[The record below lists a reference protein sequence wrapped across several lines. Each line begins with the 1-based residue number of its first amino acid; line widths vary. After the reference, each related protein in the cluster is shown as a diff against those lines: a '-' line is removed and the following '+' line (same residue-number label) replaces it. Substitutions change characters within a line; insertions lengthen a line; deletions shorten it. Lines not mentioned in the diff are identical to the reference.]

1 MSAQEYQAP
10 ASVNRLQNG
19 GFAIGGIALVVSVL
33 LLAKDPATFFRIYL
47 MSYMLVLGIALGSL
61 GLLMLQHLTSGQWG
75 VIIRRPLE
83 SATRTLPLL
92 LVLFVPIWLFGMKYL
107 YGAWLEPEHL
117 AEEPLSKM
125 QVGWLTQ
132 GGYRVRAIAYFV
144 IWIGL
149 ALLFNYLSRQQD
161 LHREDREIR
170 RKLKFFAGPGIIV
183 YVFVMSFAAIDWV
196 MSITPHWASTI
207 YGFLFVAGQLI
218 SSMAMMVV
226 IVVMLSRNGPLT
238 GILNKKHLWQ
248 FGGLLFAFN
257 MLWAYFSFSQLLI
270 IWSGNLPEEIS
281 FYRSRL
287 YGSWGAVA
295 IVVLICHF
303 FVPFFLLLSKDL
315 KKNSNLLPKV
325 AIWMI
330 FMRLVDLYWLTQP
343 EFMRGALAFPSSID
357 IILPIALPIA
367 MLGIWLGFFAWN
379 LKREPLLPLGDPH
392 LAEAIASHE
401 H

>member
-10 ASVNRLQNG
+10 ASVNRLQNA
-19 GFAIGGIALVVSVL
+19 GFVIGGIALVVSAL
-33 LLAKDPATFFRIYL
+33 FLTKDPATFFRIYL
-47 MSYMLVLGIALGSL
+47 MSYMLILGITLGSL

-92 LVLFVPIWLFGMKYL
+92 LVLFIPIWVFGMKYL

-125 QVGWLTQ
+125 QMSWLTQ

-144 IWIGL
+144 VWIVL
-149 ALLFNYLSRQQD
+149 ASLFNYLSRQQD
-161 LHREDREIR
+161 VHREDREIR
-170 RKLKFFAGPGIIV
+170 RKLKFFAGPGIIL

-226 IVVMLSRNGPLT
+226 IVVMLSHNGPLT
-238 GILNKKHLWQ
+238 GILNKGHLWQ

-315 KKNSNLLPKV
+315 KRNQKLLPKV

-343 EFMRGALAFPSSID
+343 EFMRGALAFPSSVD

-367 MLGIWLGFFAWN
+367 LLGIWLGFFAWN